1 MVQLI
6 VADNDAGLA
15 NRIKNIVSCF
25 RCEDELHQKIWI
37 NWILITEESG
47 KNHLF
52 NCKFKYLFK
61 NKEDRKNTFLYNNKL
76 SQGKVVTNNS
86 HQLIIFDKDEI
97 PKYFDKYNPR
107 MAKYN
112 RTRKDGKYIDF
123 NYNRIPKVCKDNYIP
138 YFKKLLVIDE
148 LQKKINNF
156 SNDNFNEFTVSVHI
170 RSWGQRNEHLR
181 NRVLFQKKGLQLFE
195 NAMLKKLEENKK
207 TNFFL
212 STDCSAIKKYFL
224 DHNKLKNYIKYYP
237 RSSSHGNSRSNKEG
251 IQEDLI
257 DLYLLSKNKSIIGSH
272 NSTFTEVAW
281 WLAECP
287 EDITIIYAGK

>member
-1 MVQLI
+1 MEKKTKLTI
-6 VADNDAGLA
+6 SGSPKKSF
-15 NRIKNIVSCF
+15 KNFGVEKTHGKKTVVIGKNS
-25 RCEDELHQKIWI
+25 EKP
-37 NWILITEESG
+37 SG
-47 KNHLF
+47 KGNF
-52 NCKFKYLFK
+52 NRSFG
-61 NKEDRKNTFLYNNKL
+61 NKK
-76 SQGKVVTNNS
+76 S
-86 HQLIIFDKDEI
+86 
-97 PKYFDKYNPR
+97 
-107 MAKYN
+107 
-112 RTRKDGKYIDF
+112 
-123 NYNRIPKVCKDNYIP
+123 
-138 YFKKLLVIDE
+138 
-148 LQKKINNF
+148 INNF
-156 SNDNFNEFTVSVHI
+156 QNNSGFKSNFQNKTSFSVTDF
-170 RSWGQRNEHLR
+170 EKLR
-181 NRVLFQKKGLQLFE
+181 KGVLFQKKGLQLFE

-237 RSSSHGNSRSNKEG
+237 RCSSHGNSRSNKEG